1 MELSQLRLG
10 SRVKMKL
17 LQPDIIC
24 DGRTRIEA
32 YFRGKVIAIGSDF
45 VTVKFKSHR
54 LYTYVTFDSEGDSK
68 DPLWEDLK
76 IIS

>member
-1 MELSQLRLG
+1 MELSQLKLG
-10 SRVKMKL
+10 SKVKMKL

-24 DGRTRIEA
+24 NGRTRIEV

-54 LYTYVTFDSEGDSK
+54 LYTYVTFDSDGNAK
-68 DPLWEDLK
+68 DTTWEDLK